1 MKAKLAW
8 FFSLN
13 ILIALSVRADTN
25 EVAPGVLQIGAIQ
38 NAAVTESSGIIASR
52 RGRGLYWTHN
62 DSGADVLYGI
72 GADGASAGQYKIKD
86 VELQDWE
93 DVASTPGRL
102 YIADIGNNGGGRN
115 EVNVYAV
122 TEPNPRAAG
131 ELRPLKHWQLSYPE
145 DPFDAESLVIS
156 RGYGYIIAKE
166 LSGGEAR
173 VYRFR
178 LNAKS
183 NVTLEKQCKL
193 NVNAPIGGADLTADN
208 KRLAVITH
216 EGAYLFQL
224 PGRIPADGKLEPAL
238 FVPFSHDRMEGC
250 CFTRDGLLVTAETGE
265 IYLFTDG
272 LFRLRVPRH

>member
-1 MKAKLAW
+1 MKARFAW
-8 FFSLN
+8 VFSLN
-13 ILIALSVRADTN
+13 ILIYLSLRADTN
-25 EVAPGVLQIGAIQ
+25 EVAPGVLQIGTIQ
-38 NAAVTESSGIIASR
+38 NTAIAESSGVIPSR

-62 DSGADVLYGI
+62 DSGADVLYAI
-72 GADGASAGQYKIKD
+72 NANGASAGEYKIKD

-93 DVASTPGRL
+93 DIAATPGRIYL
-102 YIADIGNNGGGRN
+102 ADIGNNGGGRN
-115 EVNVYAV
+115 KVDVYAV
-122 TEPNPRAAG
+122 GEPNPKSSG
-131 ELRPLKHWQLSYPE
+131 ELRPLKHWQLSYPD

-166 LSGGEAR
+166 LTGGEAR
-173 VYRFR
+173 MYRFR
-178 LNAKS
+178 LNGKS
-183 NVTLEKQCKL
+183 NVTLEKQGKL
-193 NVNAPIGGADLTADN
+193 NVNAPVGGADLTADN
-208 KRLAVITH
+208 KRLAVITR

-265 IYLFTDG
+265 IYLFTDE